1 MYIYIYIYIFIYI
14 QTCRRPY
21 RRPGKEAD
29 RAGPPRII
37 QNDPQAPFEL
47 HLSSGGLLLS
57 SIGLHLRSKRAPG
70 DEKRPPG
77 MIENEPPG

>member
-1 MYIYIYIYIFIYI
+1 MQTAI
-14 QTCRRPY
+14 Q
-21 RRPGKEAD
+21 A
-29 RAGPPRII
+29 AGQRGGQGRPPRII

-57 SIGLHLRSKRAPG
+57 SIGLHLSSKRAPG

-77 MIENEPPG
+77 MIENKPPG